1 MIALVEER
9 QARLGIAPLC
19 AALGLARA
27 TFYRRRGGPPPG
39 PVARPPRRPPVQA
52 LTPAERTGVLALLH
66 EDRFVDRPPA
76 QVWAQVLD
84 AGQVPPCSIR
94 TMYRVLAAHA
104 EVRERRDQL
113 RHPVYR
119 KPELLATGPNQV
131 WSWDI
136 TKLLGPVTWTYYYL
150 YVLLDIFSRYVV
162 GWLLARQESAALA
175 KVLITESC
183 ERQHIGHDQL
193 IIHADR
199 GPSMTSQPVALLLA
213 TLGVVP
219 SHSRP
224 HVSND
229 NPFSEAQFKTL
240 KYQPDFPDRFGAY
253 EDAETFGQRFF
264 PWYNREHRHGAL
276 GLMTPHP
283 AAAADG
289 GVDQQAPGVTGAP
302 RARGSRRMTATH
314 KFPMPT
320 VSFGLTTSAELVR
333 SQVGDQSVKH
343 DALHV
348 HHVHPLVHLLEER
361 FTLAS
366 GSRSLISRIMR
377 PISSPTG
384 TTVRNSSAAVRR
396 ASGVSGTDGWAMAPR
411 TAMSAMA
418 TRPSRCRGEAPAG
431 PAGTGRSGRRSGA
444 SAFRRHHPSRRCGS
458 HITENS
464 VRCVHGWWRSAAVEG
479 PAAQR

>member
-9 QARLGIAPLC
+9 GPRVGIAPLC
-19 AALGLARA
+19 GALGLARA
-27 TFYRRRGGPPPG
+27 TFYRRRGGPAQPPQ
-39 PVARPPRRPPVQA
+39 AQQQRRPPRQA
-52 LTPAERTGVLALLH
+52 LTAADRAAVLTLLH
-66 EDRFVDRPPA
+66 QERFVDLPPA

-104 EVRERRDQL
+104 EVRERRNQL
-113 RHPVYR
+113 RHPAYH

-162 GWLLARQESAALA
+162 GWLLARQEAAALA

-183 ERQHIGHDQL
+183 ERQHIAPDQL

-240 KYQPDFPDRFGAY
+240 KYRPDFPDRVRRLRGCRDVRPAVLPLVQPRASSRCPWPDDTPRHPLRLGRGQMAAARRGPARRLRGA
-253 EDAETFGQRFF
+253 
-264 PWYNREHRHGAL
+264 PGAL
-276 GLMTPHP
+276 P
-283 AAAADG
+283 ARGAGPTAPADG
-289 GVDQQAPGVTGAP
+289 SVDQQTPGHA
-302 RARGSRRMTATH
+302 GSRRARRGRLMTAAH

-320 VSFGLTTSAELVR
+320 VSSDLTTSATRPFRIHLHFEASRDRRADCSHRTRAASANRGEDGNRSTHERIRYSESEAGRLLKSTESAEPELIAGTRSNQPDFGHRLVR
-333 SQVGDQSVKH
+333 RLSD
-343 DALHV
+343 
-348 HHVHPLVHLLEER
+348 
-361 FTLAS
+361 
-366 GSRSLISRIMR
+366 
-377 PISSPTG
+377 
-384 TTVRNSSAAVRR
+384 
-396 ASGVSGTDGWAMAPR
+396 
-411 TAMSAMA
+411 
-418 TRPSRCRGEAPAG
+418 
-431 PAGTGRSGRRSGA
+431 
-444 SAFRRHHPSRRCGS
+444 
-458 HITENS
+458 
-464 VRCVHGWWRSAAVEG
+464 
-479 PAAQR
+479 